1 MSTDEDFDEMI
12 KELQQKIDSDEEK
25 TYSKKVVQEYR
36 NPNNFGFIKNPDASI
51 SIKGSCNDT
60 MRIDMQIKDN
70 KITNIRFWTDG
81 CGASIACGSMLTKII
96 NGKTLQEAKDITSAQ
111 LLQVLNGLPDENQ
124 HCSILAINTL
134 HACIKE
140 YNKRKRQRAEY

>member
-1 MSTDEDFDEMI
+1 MSVDEDFDDMV

-60 MRIDMQIKDN
+60 MRIDLQIKDN
-70 KITNIRFWTDG
+70 KIIDIRFWTDG

-96 NGKTLQEAKDITSAQ
+96 NGKTLQKAKDITSAQ
-111 LLQVLNGLPDENQ
+111 LLQALNGLPAENQ
-124 HCSILAINTL
+124 HCSILTINTL

-140 YNKRKRQRAEY
+140 YNKRKRQRTEY